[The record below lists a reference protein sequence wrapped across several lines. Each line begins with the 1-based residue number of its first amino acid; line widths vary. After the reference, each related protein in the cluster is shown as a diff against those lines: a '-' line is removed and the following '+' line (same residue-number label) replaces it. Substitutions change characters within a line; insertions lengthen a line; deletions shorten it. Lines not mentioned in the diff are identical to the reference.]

1 MGDVVKV
8 TKIDSLTLRNSYLQG
23 WEDRCP
29 GNEADYHMPRVK
41 SYGSAEESQTDFI
54 WDEKHSLGRVRTL
67 SSGGRREFTKMRLR
81 RTVVLPINNF
91 LLQYL

>member
-41 SYGSAEESQTDFI
+41 SYGSAEESQT
-54 WDEKHSLGRVRTL
+54 
-67 SSGGRREFTKMRLR
+67 
-81 RTVVLPINNF
+81 
-91 LLQYL
+91 